1 MMFEDPWLQLAVP
14 DARNAV
20 SAIRISETARWNF
33 YWGRDSESRCL
44 LILRHQC
51 RAVPRLPKLK
61 GIDVLTE
68 EGDSEG
74 TDSLMLRL
82 LDSAQR
88 DIFYRLC
95 LDIVEIAS
103 SGNSEQEAI
112 ALTVA
117 RTWRWHHLLRGGS
130 SGLLSAEEQ
139 LGLMGELHVLDT
151 YFLRLLSSVAALEAW
166 RGPFGAP
173 KDF

>member
-44 LILRHQC
+44 LILRHHC

-61 GIDVLTE
+61 GIDILAE
-68 EGDSEG
+68 EGEG
-74 TDSLMLRL
+74 ETMCSLALRL

-95 LDIVEIAS
+95 VDIVETAS
-103 SGNSEQEAI
+103 PGKSEQEAL

-117 RTWRWHHLLRGGS
+117 RTWRWHYLLRGGS
-130 SGLLSAEEQ
+130 SGLLTAQEQ
-139 LGLMGELHVLDT
+139 LGLIGELRVLDT
-151 YFLRLLSSVAALEAW
+151 YLLGATSS
-166 RGPFGAP
+166 GA
-173 KDF
+173 